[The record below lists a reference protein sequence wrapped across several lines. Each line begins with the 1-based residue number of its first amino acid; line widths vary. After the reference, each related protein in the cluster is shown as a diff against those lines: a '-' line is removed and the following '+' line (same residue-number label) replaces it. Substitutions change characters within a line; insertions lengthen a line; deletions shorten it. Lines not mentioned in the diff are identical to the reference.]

1 MKESENLRGKLW
13 QCRQAPRFSKYPLSV
28 RREAMRYVQ
37 KRSEQGV
44 EAKQLAG
51 ELGVSQ
57 TTVAAWLRR
66 AKRDEQLAQGLD
78 AKESRQTVSFERV
91 PWPASMSEAG
101 ATDAVADAAAAAAAA
116 GVTVHLSR
124 TDGATVRVEGLSERG
139 AVDVL
144 VALAGRQR

>member
-1 MKESENLRGKLW
+1 
-13 QCRQAPRFSKYPLSV
+13 
-28 RREAMRYVQ
+28 MRYVQ
-37 KRSEQGV
+37 KRSEQGA
-44 EAKQLAG
+44 EAKQLAA

-57 TTVAAWLRR
+57 TTVVAWLRR

-78 AKESRQTVSFERV
+78 ARESRQTVSFERV

-101 ATDAVADAAAAAAAA
+101 ATDAVADAAAA